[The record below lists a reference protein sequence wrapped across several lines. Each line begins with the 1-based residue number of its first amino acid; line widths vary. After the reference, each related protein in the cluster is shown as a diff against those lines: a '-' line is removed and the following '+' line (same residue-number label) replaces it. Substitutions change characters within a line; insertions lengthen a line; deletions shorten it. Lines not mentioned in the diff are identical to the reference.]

1 MKNSEIKKAT
11 TKMVCKDD
19 GTLNSFVG
27 LTAGKKYTVKE
38 HPNNKFFKV
47 MKNDDGRVDTVPKR
61 LFKPVV
67 IEPKEKHI
75 VIKPMTSMVY
85 FDSDIRKITGLQPMY
100 KYNGPGNA
108 ELEYFYGKGKQVPVS
123 DIKLMIE
130 KYMKKHKIVPKDAR
144 VSSGINAT
152 HHWGSE
158 NEDGGRPS
166 VYGLRMNITVK

>member
-1 MKNSEIKKAT
+1 
-11 TKMVCKDD
+11 
-19 GTLNSFVG
+19 
-27 LTAGKKYTVKE
+27 
-38 HPNNKFFKV
+38 
-47 MKNDDGRVDTVPKR
+47 
-61 LFKPVV
+61 
-67 IEPKEKHI
+67 
-75 VIKPMTSMVY
+75 
-85 FDSDIRKITGLQPMY
+85 MY